1 MQLVDPTDYKIL
13 AFLATRGRNNAVNI
27 AAALEYDRSYVN
39 TRLRALANAE
49 LVERVGPA
57 SNSGLYELTEAGRDE
72 VSEWTVRDAS
82 QLEELDF
89 DEVVAFA
96 EDD

>member
-57 SNSGLYELTEAGRDE
+57 ANSGLYELTEEGRDE
-72 VSEWTVRDAS
+72 VTQWTVQDAS
-82 QLEELDF
+82 TLEELDF
-89 DEVVAFA
+89 EEVVEIA